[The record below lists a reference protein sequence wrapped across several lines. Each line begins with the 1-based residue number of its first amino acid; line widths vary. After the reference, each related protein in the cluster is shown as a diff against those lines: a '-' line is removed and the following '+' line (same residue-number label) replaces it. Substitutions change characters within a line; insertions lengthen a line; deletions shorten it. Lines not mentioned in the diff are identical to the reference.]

1 MSDKYLKDEILY
13 RGKLFQV
20 ISRSK
25 ESSFMTEDAD
35 GKSHEVKKK
44 LTFELVRRPPGVRAI
59 IVKDGRLL
67 LNKEY
72 RYELEDWDYRLPGGK
87 VFDSTEEFE
96 RAGRGGGAN
105 VSEYAGGA
113 CGESGSERIGGVD
126 GANKF
131 ERAGGVG
138 RRGEN
143 EEAGEAEKAD
153 DLVRAAAYD
162 KLAEE
167 ILEEADI
174 KVEEFRLFGI
184 SRCGLTVEW
193 DLYYFVVDKFE
204 VLPSFYA
211 QDMQKSEYEYIQ
223 HVWADFAEV
232 ENLILDGR
240 ISEDRSIAMIFK
252 YIMEQKKIAE

>member
-44 LTFELVRRPPGVRAI
+44 LTFELVRRPPGIRAI

-87 VFDSTEEFE
+87 VFDSIEEFE
-96 RAGRGGGAN
+96 HAGGACEESG
-105 VSEYAGGA
+105 SEYAGG
-113 CGESGSERIGGVD
+113 
-126 GANKF
+126 
-131 ERAGGVG
+131 VG
-138 RRGEN
+138 RKGEN
-143 EEAGEAEKAD
+143 EEDGEAGKAD
-153 DLVRAAAYD
+153 DLIREAAYA

-174 KVEEFRLFGI
+174 NVEEFRLFGI

-211 QDMQKSEYEYIQ
+211 RNMQKSEYEYIQ
-223 HVWADFAEV
+223 HVWADFDEV
-232 ENLILDGR
+232 EKLILDGR